1 MSLPEALRDDVRT
14 LGSLLGEVLREQA
27 GHLLYERVE
36 QVRALSKRA
45 RAGDEKAAE
54 SLSNVLAELP
64 VGEALP
70 VARAFS
76 LFLMLTNIAETHH
89 KLRADVEPAHA
100 RRADEGPGP
109 GDVSGTFGVLI
120 KKGVAPEQL
129 HATVSQLRI
138 ELVLTAHP
146 TQVLRRSLLQRY
158 NDIAAILDRRD
169 AGVET
174 EM

>member
-1 MSLPEALRDDVRT
+1 M
-14 LGSLLGEVLREQA
+14 LREQA
-27 GHLLYERVE
+27 GHSLYERVE

-76 LFLMLTNIAETHH
+76 LFLMLANIAETHH
-89 KLRADVEPAHA
+89 RLRPAEA
-100 RRADEGPGP
+100 QRPPEKPSKPLAVATEGPGP
-109 GDVSGTFGVLI
+109 GDCSGTFGELI
-120 KKGVAPEQL
+120 KHGIAPEQL

-158 NDIAAILDRRD
+158 NDIAAIL
-169 AGVET
+169 
-174 EM
+174 

>member
-27 GHLLYERVE
+27 GHMLYERVE

-54 SLSNVLAELP
+54 SLSTVLAELP

-89 KLRADVEPAHA
+89 KLRPDPAPPSGSGSSRPPAH
-100 RRADEGPGP
+100 EG
-109 GDVSGTFGVLI
+109 
-120 KKGVAPEQL
+120 
-129 HATVSQLRI
+129 
-138 ELVLTAHP
+138 
-146 TQVLRRSLLQRY
+146 
-158 NDIAAILDRRD
+158 
-169 AGVET
+169 
-174 EM
+174 